1 MQWTKQADV
10 TPGDKNTD
18 IKPGTTDSGI
28 GKNYKEEDKP
38 KIMDE
43 PKGDQKEPKETTKP
57 DEAIGGEYKRTDNQD
72 KTDAPEGD
80 QKKVPQKTHVEAP
93 AKDTLADNITMGP
106 KAWLKKADATPGT
119 PNKTKPG
126 TTDEAIGYEYKENEG
141 EKTKVLDEPEGDQ
154 KAVPQKT
161 TTDNKIGEEYKE
173 EGNQEKTDAPE
184 GDQKPVKSETHES
197 DVSGEE
203 YKEDGAKKISPKDA
217 SLGRL
222 SAWLKNPVVYDGP
235 VNPALPE
242 RYASFSDMA
251 DEYATLFG
259 FYTQATGES
268 VDTEMFG
275 KALAHIGLQTS
286 NSMVDK
292 IDRIITTIARTLD
305 RVKPREL
312 SGWREAIGGYY
323 KREGTLTVLAK
334 DKEEAGKIDRCVE
347 SKMGDQSFKPQKG
360 RTKKESAFAICTKS
374 IMGAVKVPAAVKEV
388 VSTDKEANLAKVLV
402 ESFMAR
408 LAKDK
413 EFAGK
418 FAAIKGDK
426 DVSAVCVELAQKLA
440 KLGDNVDLIRLANY
454 RFDCAGCYDAIIGN
468 IEKGL
473 VPSDFQK
480 K

>member
-10 TPGDKNTD
+10 TPGEKNKD

-28 GKNYKEEDKP
+28 GKDYKEEDKP

-43 PKGDQKEPKETTKP
+43 PKGDQKEPKETAKP
-57 DEAIGGEYKRTDNQD
+57 DEAIGAEYKRTDNQEQ
-72 KTDAPEGD
+72 TSAPEGD
-80 QKKVPQKTHVEAP
+80 QKAVPQKTHVEAP
-93 AKDTLADNITMGP
+93 AKDIR
-106 KAWLKKADATPGT
+106 AWLKNADATPGT

-173 EGNQEKTDAPE
+173 EGNQEKTPAPE

-217 SLGRL
+217 SLGKL
-222 SAWLKNPVVYDGP
+222 SAWLKNPVTASTEEGSVD
-235 VNPALPE
+235 PALPE

-259 FYTQATGES
+259 FYTQATGEN

-275 KALAHIGLQTS
+275 KALAHIGLQSS
-286 NSMVDK
+286 NAMVDR
-292 IDRIITTIARTLD
+292 IDKIITTIARTLD

-312 SGWREAIGGYY
+312 SGWKEAIGGFY

-374 IMGAVKVPAAVKEV
+374 VMGTSVAPAAVKEI
-388 VSTDKEANLAKVLV
+388 VSTDKAADLAKVLV
-402 ESFMAR
+402 ESFTSR

-426 DVSAVCVELAQKLA
+426 DVSAVCVELATKLA
-440 KLGDNVDLIRLANY
+440 KLADNVDLIRLANY